1 MFGLRVRG
9 QCTRTT
15 GRKGGAVGVKKVTL
29 RPTAGG
35 PGAPAEAKEGSAAAP
50 AAGAATPEASAP
62 KGSAP
67 KSPETKE

>member
-1 MFGLRVRG
+1 
-9 QCTRTT
+9 
-15 GRKGGAVGVKKVTL
+15 L

-35 PGAPAEAKEGSAAAP
+35 PGAPAETKEGGAAAP